1 MRSSMAALPL
11 RHPWIDGVSKG
22 YVDNP
27 GVIAPPPLIYGIP
40 LAGGLY
46 MNRTYPFPV
55 MEAQYAQWIGI
66 ALIVIAVVIGVSAF
80 AQFWRK
86 RTSVMPYRPTTAII
100 ESGPFRFTRNP
111 LYVSLA
117 LGYIGIAILLNS
129 AWPLL
134 LLPLVLLVMHRGV
147 ILREERYLAQKF
159 GDEYNSYK
167 LRVRR
172 WL

>member
-1 MRSSMAALPL
+1 M
-11 RHPWIDGVSKG
+11 SKG
-22 YVDNP
+22 YADNA

-40 LAGGLY
+40 LAAGLY
-46 MNRTYPFPV
+46 MNRTDPFP
-55 MEAQYAQWIGI
+55 MMQPEYALWTGS
-66 ALIVIAVVIGVSAF
+66 ALIAVAAVIGVSAF

-86 RTSVMPYRPTTAII
+86 RTSVMPYRPTTTII

-111 LYVSLA
+111 LYLSLA
-117 LGYIGIAILLNS
+117 LGYIGISILLNA

-147 ILREERYLAQKF
+147 ILREERYLEQKF
-159 GDEYNSYK
+159 GDEYIDYK
-167 LRVRR
+167 TRVRR

>member
-1 MRSSMAALPL
+1 MAALPL
-11 RHPWIDGVSKG
+11 SHPRIEAVSKG
-22 YVDNP
+22 YGDNP

-40 LAGGLY
+40 LAVGLY
-46 MNRTYPFPV
+46 MDRTDPFP
-55 MEAQYAQWIGI
+55 MMPAQYAQWIGS
-66 ALIVIAVVIGVSAF
+66 ALIAWAAVLGVSAF

-86 RTSVMPYRPTTAII
+86 HTSVMPHRPTTAII
-100 ESGPFRFTRNP
+100 ETGPFRFTRNP

-147 ILREERYLAQKF
+147 VLREERYLEQKF

-167 LRVRR
+167 TRVRR
-172 WL
+172 WI